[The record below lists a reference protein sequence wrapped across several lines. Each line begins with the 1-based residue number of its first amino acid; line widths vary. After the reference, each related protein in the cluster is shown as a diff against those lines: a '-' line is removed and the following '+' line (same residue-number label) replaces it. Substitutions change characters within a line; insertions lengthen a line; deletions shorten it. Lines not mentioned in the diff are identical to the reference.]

1 MGGKKSDE
9 FGIDVLDWDVVW
21 SFCLLQKVENMYNTE
36 NLGGQVFTASWTS
49 LLVFD
54 SSSIFLRVS
63 IKKSAF
69 VISFIRREG
78 PTIHS

>member
-1 MGGKKSDE
+1 M
-9 FGIDVLDWDVVW
+9 FDWDVIW
-21 SFCLLQKVENMYNTE
+21 SFGLLQKVEIMYNTE
-36 NLGGQVFTASWTS
+36 NLGGQVFYGVLES

-69 VISFIRREG
+69 VISFIRRKG

>member
-1 MGGKKSDE
+1 MFE
-9 FGIDVLDWDVVW
+9 WDVVW
-21 SFCLLQKVENMYNTE
+21 SFGLLQKVEIMYDTE
-36 NLGGQVFTASWTS
+36 NLGGQVFTVSWTS

-54 SSSIFLRVS
+54 SSSIFFRVS

-69 VISFIRREG
+69 VISFIRRKG